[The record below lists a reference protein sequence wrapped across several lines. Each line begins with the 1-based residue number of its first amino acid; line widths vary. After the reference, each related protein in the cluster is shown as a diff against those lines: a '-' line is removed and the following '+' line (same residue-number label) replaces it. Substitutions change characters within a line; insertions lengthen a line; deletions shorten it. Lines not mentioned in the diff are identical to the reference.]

1 MSILHKIKSG
11 ARWLH
16 QNQKTIETAMQLNC
30 IYGKAVLRDAVRI
43 AKIIDEPLK
52 VPTIEEVYKRIQP
65 LLPTKKE
72 LIEEVFSNCIECESN
87 YRLMSQTVNFL
98 ATRGNEEVTQLM
110 FHGEDTLTFA
120 LRINN
125 KPYNGYCNHEYIYVY
140 PPQNKEDDD
149 FTFYEIES
157 FSLWYMHMHDEAV
170 CEDDDELFFA
180 S

>member
-1 MSILHKIKSG
+1 MSFLHKIKSG

-16 QNQKTIETAMQLNC
+16 QNQSTIEAAMQLNV
-30 IYGKAVLRDAVRI
+30 IYGKAVLRDAVKI
-43 AKIIDEPLK
+43 AKIIDKPLK
-52 VPTIEEVYKRIQP
+52 VPTIEEVYKRIRP
-65 LLPTKKE
+65 LLPTKQE
-72 LIEEVFSNCIECESN
+72 LIEEAFSNCIACESN
-87 YRLMSQTVNFL
+87 YRLMSQAMSFF
-98 ATRGNEEVTQLM
+98 ATRGKEVTQLM

-157 FSLWYMHMHDEAV
+157 FSLWYMNEHDEAL
-170 CEDDDELFFA
+170 CEDDELFVA

>member
-1 MSILHKIKSG
+1 MSILHNFKKG

-16 QNQKTIETAMQLNC
+16 QNQETIETAMQLNV

-98 ATRGNEEVTQLM
+98 ATRGNEVTQLM

-120 LRINN
+120 LRINS

-157 FSLWYMHMHDEAV
+157 FSLWYMNEHEAV
-170 CEDDDELFFA
+170 CEDDELFIA
-180 S
+180 G